1 MYGDDDVTA
10 TVVAPEGHGI
20 GGEDLPVS
28 VL

>member
-1 MYGDDDVTA
+1 MYGDGDVAA
-10 TVVAPEGHGI
+10 TMVAPEGHGI